1 MESDEKC
8 EINSAVL
15 IIIIIITVSDCE
27 ACIIIIKNFNDIIT
41 LLYNNYV
48 FESTENE

>member
-1 MESDEKC
+1 MRNVKLT
-8 EINSAVL
+8 VL

-27 ACIIIIKNFNDIIT
+27 ACIIIIKNFNDIT